1 MGLLQKLFGGNS
13 GPVRTTPELLRGMIE
28 KDFKLR
34 EKELE
39 NFVAKKMAEIK
50 HLNGK
55 SVKLLVDIQKKE
67 IGEERGGARFN
78 KAAVTAKKQVERQ
91 LMQLLEKLGPKER
104 GKTLSDA
111 RAYSG
116 EGFALMINE
125 INAFRKNIVYTSV
138 FIKEEMK
145 ELGNILQEML
155 DSFHEM
161 NQKFGECKSVFEFEK
176 FCAMVEKIGEERKI
190 IKEKEE
196 EKKALKK
203 KMEEQN
209 EALKNQE
216 TRIEVSL
223 NSQGMRELKVIEGEK
238 NELLAKKQDLRSEV
252 SSLINSIDRPLQRF
266 KSLVGS
272 GRWRIPKE
280 EEEIMDAF
288 IVNPLLAMK
297 KDPKAEKFKKVLKE
311 IKKAIEGGE
320 IVLKDKEK
328 EKRLAALEELL
339 AFDFFE
345 NVFWKINEAQKRQIE
360 IEKEIEKNPAQKAV
374 ENEKER
380 LKEIEKEINGIRER
394 ISGIEKE
401 IEKTNQGISQQLKA
415 LEEFGSTAMK
425 RQVIL
430 VE

>member
-1 MGLLQKLFGGNS
+1 MGLLQKLFGGND
-13 GPVRTTPELLRGMIE
+13 GPVRATPELLRGMIE

-39 NFVAKKMAEIK
+39 DFVAKKMAEIK
-50 HLNGK
+50 HLNSK

-67 IGEERGGARFN
+67 IEEERGGARFN

-91 LMQLLEKLGPKER
+91 LMQLLEKLDPKER

-161 NQKFGECKSVFEFEK
+161 NQKFGEYKSVFEFEK
-176 FCAMVEKIGEERKI
+176 FCMMVEKIGEERKI
-190 IKEKEE
+190 IREKEE
-196 EKKALKK
+196 ERKALKK

-223 NSQGMRELKVIEGEK
+223 NSQGMRGLKAIEEEK

-266 KSLVGS
+266 KSLVSS

-288 IVNPLLAMK
+288 IVNPLLALK

-311 IKKAIEGGE
+311 IKKAIEEGE

-360 IEKEIEKNPAQKAV
+360 IEKEIEKNPAQKVV

-401 IEKTNQGISQQLKA
+401 IEKTNQGIAQQLKA